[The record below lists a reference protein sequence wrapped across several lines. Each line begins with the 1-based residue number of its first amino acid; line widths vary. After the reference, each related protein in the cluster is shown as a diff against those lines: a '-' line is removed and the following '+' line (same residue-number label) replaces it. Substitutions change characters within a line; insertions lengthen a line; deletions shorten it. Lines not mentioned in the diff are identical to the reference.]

1 MVSTTL
7 PDLDQLDIEAW
18 KALVV
23 ERHELLVETLSS
35 QTQQIE
41 HLKLVIEK
49 LRRMMFGS
57 KSEKVTIQI
66 EQFELQLEETE
77 TEQAAA
83 EENAATSVSE
93 DKPRSKSR
101 PSRKPLPAHLP
112 REVIRHEPGQDCCP
126 DCNGALRLFGE
137 DVAEIL
143 EYIPANF
150 KVIRHV
156 RPKFACKQCERIV
169 EAPAPSRTI
178 ERGLAGPGLIAHV
191 LVSKYADHCPL
202 FRQSEIYAREGV
214 DLDRST
220 LAGWVGAAS
229 ELLAPLVDA
238 LRRHVLS
245 ASKIH
250 ADDTPVP
257 VLAPGNGKT
266 KTGRLW
272 TYVRDEHA
280 AGESTAP
287 AVWFAYSPDRK
298 GEHP

>member
-7 PDLDQLDIEAW
+7 PDLDQLDIEAL
-18 KALVV
+18 KVLIV
-23 ERHELLVETLSS
+23 ERHDVHVEALSS
-35 QTQQIE
+35 QAQQIE

-57 KSEKVTIQI
+57 KSEKVTIQV

-83 EENAATSVSE
+83 EENTAASVSE

-150 KVIRHV
+150 KVISSCAAEV
-156 RPKFACKQCERIV
+156 RLQTVR
-169 EAPAPSRTI
+169 
-178 ERGLAGPGLIAHV
+178 AH
-191 LVSKYADHCPL
+191 C
-202 FRQSEIYAREGV
+202 G
-214 DLDRST
+214 
-220 LAGWVGAAS
+220 
-229 ELLAPLVDA
+229 
-238 LRRHVLS
+238 S
-245 ASKIH
+245 A
-250 ADDTPVP
+250 
-257 VLAPGNGKT
+257 
-266 KTGRLW
+266 
-272 TYVRDEHA
+272 
-280 AGESTAP
+280 
-287 AVWFAYSPDRK
+287 
-298 GEHP
+298 